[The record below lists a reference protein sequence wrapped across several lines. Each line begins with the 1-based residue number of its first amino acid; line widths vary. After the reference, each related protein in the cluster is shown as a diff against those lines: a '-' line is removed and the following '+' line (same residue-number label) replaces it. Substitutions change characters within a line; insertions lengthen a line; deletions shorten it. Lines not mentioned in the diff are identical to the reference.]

1 MAAALPDPGGTA
13 DWLAGHTA
21 RAPRALR
28 ERVLEQAAA
37 VSDGETVA
45 DRLAMAAERVLA
57 IVEEHPGDR
66 RIALDLL
73 AGDAL
78 ITLALLAQAEAAP
91 DRLGRFAE
99 ALLAAE
105 RVG

>member
-1 MAAALPDPGGTA
+1 MLRHVGQ
-13 DWLAGHTA
+13 
-21 RAPRALR
+21 APPSLR
-28 ERVLEQAAA
+28 DRVLEHAAA
-37 VSDGETVA
+37 VVEGETVA
-45 DRLAMAAERVLA
+45 DRLAVAAERVLA

-78 ITLALLAQAEAAP
+78 ITLALLAQAESAP
-91 DRLGRFAE
+91 EGLGRFAE

-105 RVG
+105 RAG

>member
-1 MAAALPDPGGTA
+1 VSVVTPDPGTTA
-13 DWLAGHTA
+13 WILRHGGQ
-21 RAPRALR
+21 APPALR
-28 ERVLEQAAA
+28 DRVLEHAAA
-37 VSDGETVA
+37 VAEGETVA

-78 ITLALLAQAEAAP
+78 ITLALLAQAESEPAG
-91 DRLGRFAE
+91 LGQFAE

-105 RVG
+105 RAG

>member
-1 MAAALPDPGGTA
+1 MTAATPERGTTG
-13 DWLAGHTA
+13 WILRHAGQ
-21 RAPRALR
+21 APPSLR
-28 ERVLEQAAA
+28 DRVLEHAAA
-37 VSDGETVA
+37 VMEGDTVA
-45 DRLAMAAERVLA
+45 DRLAVAAERVLA

-78 ITLALLAQAEAAP
+78 ITLALLAQAQTAP
-91 DRLGRFAE
+91 EGLGQFAE

-105 RVG
+105 RAG